1 MKHHR
6 ALRIVEPNY
15 IISFKL
21 SAHLSFRSSFR
32 LNDLNNMN
40 YTKSNIIRGGLIYA
54 IGDTIAAQIQ
64 GEFDW
69 IRVFGILFI
78 GATIYALEIPNYFK
92 WIDNKVIND
101 GSFKASFLRAS
112 MAMLYFNPLWIARHI
127 LFVKLISRQYDQI
140 SWNLLSIGWK
150 SFLFNIPISLA
161 ANYMIQNK
169 IPLKHRFLASAIF
182 SGLMAIYYSLSATWF
197 I

>member
-1 MKHHR
+1 MK
-6 ALRIVEPNY
+6 L
-15 IISFKL
+15 K
-21 SAHLSFRSSFR
+21 
-32 LNDLNNMN
+32 
-40 YTKSNIIRGGLIYA
+40 YTKANILRGGLIYA

-69 IRVFGILFI
+69 IRCLGILFI

-92 WIDNKVIND
+92 WIDEKVKNN
-101 GSFKASFLRAS
+101 GSFEASMLRAS

-127 LFVKLISRQYDQI
+127 FFIKLISREYDQI
-140 SWNLLSIGWK
+140 GMNLLSIGLK
-150 SFLFNIPISLA
+150 SFLYNIPISLA
-161 ANYMIQNK
+161 ANYLIQNK

-197 I
+197 R